1 MSEDQNMKK
10 RKKFVNELEDE
21 NKEDY
26 FNINSEN
33 EEKNDEDKKLYK
45 SNE

>member
-1 MSEDQNMKK
+1 
-10 RKKFVNELEDE
+10 LEDE